1 MKSTELRIGN
11 YLQDKATK
19 TLLKVIELTEKG
31 IITYVIDRSKFPLAK
46 GWGLE
51 PIPLTEEILLK
62 CGFGKSDEHE
72 MGHNYNESFGF
83 YYDYHFKRFRLECD
97 DGIKHGA
104 EMDISIH
111 FLHQLQN
118 LYFALTNEELTVN
131 L

>member
-1 MKSTELRIGN
+1 MKANELRIGN
-11 YLQDKATK
+11 WIIEDETIYSYGISKTK
-19 TLLKVIELTEKG
+19 RQISLNDFRVSDDNWSDLWDMFK
-31 IITYVIDRSKFPLAK
+31 
-46 GWGLE
+46 

-72 MGHNYNESFGF
+72 MGHNYNETFGF

-104 EMDISIH
+104 EMSLDIQ

-118 LYFALTNEELTVN
+118 LYFALTNEELEIK